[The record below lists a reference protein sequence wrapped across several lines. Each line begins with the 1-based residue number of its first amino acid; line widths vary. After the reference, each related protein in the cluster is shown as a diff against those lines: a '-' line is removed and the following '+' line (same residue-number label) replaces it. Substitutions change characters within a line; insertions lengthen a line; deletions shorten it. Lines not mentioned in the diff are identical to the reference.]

1 MTWQAWITIAVIITT
16 VVVLVRDL
24 LPPALTLLG
33 GTTILLVTGVI
44 DVAQAFS
51 GFCNPAPITIG
62 ALYII
67 ARAVDKTGALQPIV
81 ARTLG
86 EGNGQKTSL
95 ARLLFP
101 VAGSSAFLNNTPIV
115 AMMIPQVENW
125 ADRVGVS
132 PSKYLIPLSYAAV
145 LGGTVTAI
153 GTATNLVVSGL
164 LEEHG
169 FAPLGM
175 FEITRAGLPIALC
188 GLLVIVLFA
197 HRLLPERIPAR
208 RDLEESE
215 REFSVNMEVE
225 KGGAL
230 DGRTV
235 SEGQLRQLQGVF
247 LVQIAR
253 NGETIAPVSPDTVL
267 RGGDLLTF
275 VGNADLVV
283 DLQGTS
289 GLVSSERKHLAQFDT
304 MHHTFFEAVLGA
316 ASPLVGKTLKE
327 LGFRSKYQAAVVAI
341 HQAGERVTG
350 KLGEVRLRVGDNL
363 ILLTDPGFRDRWRY
377 RRDFLLISRMG
388 GVPPSVTKKSTQV
401 GLITLAVVLAAGLN
415 LMPIL
420 HAALLAG
427 ILLVLL
433 GVLTPAEARGAIDF
447 DVIIVIAAAFGLGA
461 AVETSGLAEKIA
473 LSLNGTF
480 SFLGPHGVLLG
491 LALATVVLRE
501 LITNNAAA
509 VLLFPI
515 AVATAAYLGL
525 DPRPFVMAV
534 ALAAA
539 TSFLTPI
546 GYQTN
551 IMVYGPGGY
560 KYTDYFRLGL
570 PLTLMVII
578 AIVLLVP
585 VAWPF

>member
-1 MTWQAWITIAVIITT
+1 
-16 VVVLVRDL
+16 
-24 LPPALTLLG
+24 
-33 GTTILLVTGVI
+33 
-44 DVAQAFS
+44 
-51 GFCNPAPITIG
+51 
-62 ALYII
+62 
-67 ARAVDKTGALQPIV
+67 
-81 ARTLG
+81 
-86 EGNGQKTSL
+86 
-95 ARLLFP
+95 
-101 VAGSSAFLNNTPIV
+101 
-115 AMMIPQVENW
+115 
-125 ADRVGVS
+125 
-132 PSKYLIPLSYAAV
+132 
-145 LGGTVTAI
+145 
-153 GTATNLVVSGL
+153 
-164 LEEHG
+164 
-169 FAPLGM
+169 
-175 FEITRAGLPIALC
+175 
-188 GLLVIVLFA
+188 VIVLFA
-197 HRLLPERIPAR
+197 HRLLPERVPAR

-215 REFSVNMEVE
+215 REFSVNMEVQQ
-225 KGGAL
+225 GSAL

-235 SEGQLRQLQGVF
+235 SEGHLRQLQGVF

-283 DLQGTS
+283 DLQGTP
-289 GLVSSERKHLAQFDT
+289 GLVSTERKHLDQFDT
-304 MHHTFFEAVLGA
+304 AHHTFFEAVLGA

-327 LGFRSKYQAAVVAI
+327 LGFRGKYQAAVIAI
-341 HQAGERVTG
+341 HQAGERVSG

-447 DVIIVIAAAFGLGA
+447 DVIIVIAAAFGIGA

-560 KYTDYFRLGL
+560 HYTDYMRLGL
-570 PLTLMVII
+570 PLTFMVLI

-585 VAWPF
+585 AVWPF